1 MGGGFKQLTR
11 CGWLLVAVLMA
22 AAADTRAQTVATAT
36 GTFVVAAQSRLTIL
50 PPTTLTFLNA
60 DPDTV
65 PNIQASEGAT
75 AMTASVRIPSGQGIL
90 TVLADDD
97 LRSGMDTILVSALK
111 WTATGTGYVGGTMSK
126 SVAQTV
132 ATWNTSGS
140 YTGTVTFTLS
150 NSWIYAIGSYG
161 TTLTYTL
168 STP

>member
-1 MGGGFKQLTR
+1 MGAGFKQLTR

-36 GTFVVAAQSRLTIL
+36 GTFVVAAQSKLTISS
-50 PPTTLTFLNA
+50 TTLTFPNA

-65 PNIQASEGAT
+65 PNIQASEPPT
-75 AMTASVRIPSGQGIL
+75 VMTASVRIPSGQGIL
-90 TVLADDD
+90 TVLAADD

-111 WTATGTGYVGGTMSK
+111 WTATGTGFTGGTMSK

-132 ATWNTSGS
+132 AAWNTSGS

-150 NSWIYAIGSYG
+150 NSWTYAIGSYG

>member
-1 MGGGFKQLTR
+1 MDCGFWRLTR
-11 CGWLLVAVLMA
+11 SGWLLMAFVLAVT
-22 AAADTRAQTVATAT
+22 ADTRAQTVATAT
-36 GTFVVAAQSRLTIL
+36 GTFVVAAQSKLAIS
-50 PPTTLTFLNA
+50 PMTLTFPNA

-65 PNIQASEGAT
+65 PNIQASEGPT

-90 TVLADDD
+90 TVLAADD
-97 LRSGMDTILVSALK
+97 LRSGMNTILVSALQ
-111 WTATGTGYVGGTMSK
+111 WTATGTGFAGGTMSK

-140 YTGTVTFTLS
+140 YTGAVTFTLS
-150 NSWIYAIGSYG
+150 NSWTYAIGSYG